1 MSAQDDDLLAT
12 LTPEERAAIEDT
24 DQEEQA
30 ALARIAAG
38 GDGDG
43 GADDSPDDDGG
54 ADDAGAGGDG
64 DESATT
70 AAAEPAA
77 TQTTAAATAEPEAQP
92 APAAPKPV
100 PATYRAELPA
110 DFAEQKSALE
120 EQAKALADQFRAGEI
135 ELSEFETKRADL
147 DTQRDKLLRQEL
159 KAEISQEMSAQ
170 TAEQLWSTAIANQL
184 EAAKKPEH
192 GGIDYNKDPEK
203 MGDLDAFVRQLGARA
218 ENADKSMEWFLAEAH
233 RRVLALHGV
242 AATAPPKPKAD
253 AIKEAVDKRRP
264 LDAAV
269 PPSVAHVPGADGA
282 GDIRDEFADLDR
294 LEGVELEAALSR
306 LTPAQREKYAAGV

>member
-38 GDGDG
+38 GDSEGEGEGESDP
-43 GADDSPDDDGG
+43 ADDTNGGDDDG
-54 ADDAGAGGDG
+54 AAPAGAEPTG
-64 DESATT
+64 EQATER
-70 AAAEPAA
+70 AAQAEEPP
-77 TQTTAAATAEPEAQP
+77 AAAT
-92 APAAPKPV
+92 PKPA

-110 DFAEQKSALE
+110 DFAEQKAALE
-120 EQAKALADQFRAGEI
+120 EQTKALADQFRAGEI

-147 DTQRDKLLRQEL
+147 DTQRNTLLRQEL

-192 GGIDYNKDPEK
+192 GGIDYSKDPEK

-242 AATAPPKPKAD
+242 ASAAAKPNKAD
-253 AIKEAVDKRRP
+253 AIKQAVDKRRP
-264 LDAAV
+264 ADGAV

-306 LTPAQREKYAAGV
+306 LTPSQREKYAAGA